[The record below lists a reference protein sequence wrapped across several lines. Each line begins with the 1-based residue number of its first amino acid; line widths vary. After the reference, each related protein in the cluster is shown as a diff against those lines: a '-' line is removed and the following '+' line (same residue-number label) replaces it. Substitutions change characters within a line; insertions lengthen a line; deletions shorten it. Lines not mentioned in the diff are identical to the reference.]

1 MIINNSTLYP
11 VFKQGQ
17 QLKSSSLT
25 GIVDFTRLEEQ
36 DTRVYLE
43 GSGIFYGLAVE
54 WNAADGTL
62 RLSPGTAVTSDG
74 QLFSLEKEIIYN
86 GIIKDVDVS
95 LMKRTVSV
103 MALST
108 NGEEHDDFVNRIAG
122 NDPTEYLLILAVR
135 SSESTKPSCLYGYK
149 NNESE
154 MLLEVEAAL
163 VDKNAFKQEELDAW
177 FIKDTAE
184 AGDKDPVINRFG
196 YLKKEDF
203 ISFERFTDQETLSN
217 GFREVC
223 EAAEQG
229 IGDAY
234 NQLFELVKDK
244 LSLSNNPFTNLA
256 ANLQSLRTNLS
267 DSRLLPFVYDYYRD
281 LIATYKEFVTTDV
294 FSFLSSIPEKDR
306 FRGYI
311 ALGSIRTRSGQQLEE
326 VNYRMGLY
334 RPPFA
339 DLSINALEKPLLLM
353 KRMIYLVS
361 NFSAEGVLQFNV
373 KFTPDAGLNKALSD
387 RSIPFYYKEPV
398 SLSKVWNASLTR
410 NHRTFSI
417 PGITDEQDRKYFLS
431 DIDPY
436 KFYRIKGHIGESI
449 QATQEAILE
458 QRSRLHLPF
467 DLRILYLGSD
477 EDMNELIRERSA
489 GFSDLRVMLEKIVN
503 DIRCMRRCSDQFE
516 EFIFKGKFNRDDIGS
531 MFEMLVVLFQGQT
544 LEELIKKTCG
554 GKDGLCEDVVC
565 CTAQLTSLYAVYEE
579 YVRRK
584 TELADNLLFHRFAM
598 SHPGLEHSGGVP
610 RGGTLVL
617 VCARRDVNRLSE
629 NKKAVLMKL
638 MLSSDT
644 EKNAEAKSMAEEL
657 LNYEVVADF
666 CLPYICCGG
675 PSIKIEFQSLPPV
688 AKFSI
693 TELEPNE
700 EGAMVVLK
708 NESIRAN
715 TYHWQLLDFN
725 GDPVEETDTEEASF
739 KLLYEKGI
747 NYTIIL
753 TASRDGMTSQYE
765 DTVNICPQGNVTI
778 TSNGKPE
785 AAWDINTPMQL
796 PLEISPFGGTFTLT
810 LFINETQQEIDASQ
824 YSVVWKEDKKN
835 AILSINKPLIGEYS
849 LRYSFDNVEGCSDA
863 MKAIS
868 IFTQGG
874 TVENLTNNNE
884 KYLNGLNAM
893 AEEDQAFSIEPKFT
907 DTQNFLSGIGDYEP
921 LVASLQTGFS
931 KLKAAQK
938 VQVARLLIF
947 ATASFIDA
955 QVAASPEKVPAAA
968 KKLIKTAADTIIAQK
983 DGVDMWNKVWD
994 PAAITTKENE
1004 KTVAAYK
1011 AMIA

>member
-1 MIINNSTLYP
+1 MIVNNPTLYP
-11 VFKQGQ
+11 LFKQGQ

-25 GIVDFTRLEEQ
+25 GIVDFARLEEQ

-74 QLFSLEKEIIYN
+74 QLFSLEKQIIFN
-86 GIIKDVDVS
+86 GMNRDVEVS
-95 LMKRTVSV
+95 LMNRTVTV
-103 MALST
+103 MALNNT
-108 NGEEHDDFVNRIAG
+108 NENHDDFVNSIAG

-154 MLLEVEAAL
+154 LQLEVEAAL
-163 VDKNAFKQEELDAW
+163 IDKNAFKPGELEAW
-177 FIKDTAE
+177 FIKDTKE
-184 AGDKDPVINRFG
+184 ASDKDPVIHRFG
-196 YLKKEDF
+196 YMEDDGETW
-203 ISFERFTDQETLSN
+203 ISFERFTDQETLN
-217 GFREVC
+217 TGFTEVC
-223 EAAEQG
+223 EAAEQQ

-244 LSLSNNPFTNLA
+244 LSLGNNPFTNLA

-267 DSRLLPFVYDYYRD
+267 DSRQLPFVYDYYRD

-294 FSFLSSIPEKDR
+294 FSFLSSIPDKER

-311 ALGSIRTRSGQQLEE
+311 ALGSFRTRSGQQLEE

-339 DLSINALEKPLLLM
+339 DLSINALEKPQLLM
-353 KRMIYLVS
+353 KRMIYLAS
-361 NFSAEGVLQFNV
+361 NFSAESISKFDV
-373 KFTPDAGLNKALSD
+373 KFTPDAGLNKMLSD
-387 RSIPFYYKEPV
+387 RSIPFYYKEPLA
-398 SLSKVWNASLTR
+398 LSKVWNASLTR

-417 PGITDEQDRKYFLS
+417 PGISDDLDRKYFLS

-436 KFYRIKGHIGESI
+436 KFYRIKGHIGQSI

-467 DLRILYLGSD
+467 DLKILYLGTD

-503 DIRCMRRCSDQFE
+503 DIRCSRMCSSEFE

-531 MFEMLVVLFQGQT
+531 MFEMLVVLFEGST
-544 LEELIKKTCG
+544 LEEKIKETCG
-554 GKDGLCEDVVC
+554 GKDGICQDVVC

-598 SHPGLEHSGGVP
+598 NHPGLEHSGGVP

-617 VCARRDVNRLSE
+617 ACARRDVNRLSE

-700 EGAMVVLK
+700 EGAQVVLK
-708 NESIRAN
+708 NESVRAN
-715 TYHWQLLDFN
+715 TYHWQLLDFK
-725 GDPVEETDTEEASF
+725 GDQIEETDTEDASF
-739 KLLYEKGI
+739 KLLYEKGVSYSI
-747 NYTIIL
+747 VL

-765 DTVNICPQGNVTI
+765 DSVNICPQGNVSI
-778 TSNGKPE
+778 TSNGKDE
-785 AAWDINTPMQL
+785 AEWNINNVMEL
-796 PLEISPFGGTFTLT
+796 PLEISPFGGTFNLT
-810 LFINETQQEIDASQ
+810 LFINESQQDIDASQ
-824 YSVVWKEDKKN
+824 YTVKWKDDKKN
-835 AILSINKPLIGEYS
+835 AILTINKPLIGSYS

-863 MKAIS
+863 SRAIGINTHS
-868 IFTQGG
+868 GSNVNRNAG
-874 TVENLTNNNE
+874 YVS
-884 KYLNGLNAM
+884 GLNELA
-893 AEEDQAFSIEPKFT
+893 AEDQALSADPKFT
-907 DTQNFLSGIGDYEP
+907 DTISFLNGSGDYET

-931 KLKAAQK
+931 KLKTIQKAQ
-938 VQVARLLIF
+938 VVRLLVY
-947 ATASFIDA
+947 ATAAYIDG
-955 QVAASPEKVPAAA
+955 QLASSPDKVPAAA
-968 KKLIKTAADTIIAQK
+968 KKLIKPVADTIIAQK
-983 DGVDMWNKVWD
+983 GVELWNQVWD
-994 PAAITTKENE
+994 PVAITTKENE
-1004 KTVAAYK
+1004 KSVAAYK
-1011 AMIA
+1011 TMIA